1 MQRLAII
8 DGIRTPFVKA
18 GTVFKDLPAYELGR
32 VVVSELLVRTGI
44 DKNAIDE
51 VILGCVAQPAE
62 AANVA
67 RVIALNAGIPAR
79 IPARTVHRNC
89 ASGMESITSAYE
101 QMIAGRGEVFI
112 VGGAESMSNTP
123 LLFPKSAAEKFAALQ
138 KAKSVGE
145 KLKVLANF
153 RPADFRPQV
162 GVLLGLTDP
171 VCGLIMGET
180 AEELAKEFH
189 IPREE
194 QDKFALRSHQKAT
207 AAREKLREEI
217 MTVYLDSSMA
227 SRNGDGKVPRHI
239 TDDNGVRDNQTME
252 ALTRLRP
259 IFDRK
264 YGTVTAGNSSQ
275 ITDGAV
281 ALLVM
286 SEAKAKALGYKPLG
300 YLTHYSY
307 AGLDPKRMGLG
318 PAYAIPLALK
328 KAGKKL
334 RDMQLIEINE
344 AFAVQVMACE
354 KLLASK
360 KFAKEHLNQ
369 DDPVG
374 ELDPGKLNVNGGAV
388 ALGHPLGAT
397 GARLVLTL
405 LKELQ
410 RRNLEIGIASLCV
423 GGGQGAALILTRD

>member
-32 VVVSELLVRTGI
+32 LVVSELIARTGI
-44 DKNAIDE
+44 DRNAIDE

-67 RVIALNAGIPAR
+67 RVIALNAGIPDR

-101 QMIAGRGEVFI
+101 QMLAGRGEVFI
-112 VGGAESMSNTP
+112 VGGAESMSNAP
-123 LLFPKSAAEKFAALQ
+123 LLFPKTASDKFAALQ
-138 KAKSVGE
+138 KAKTAPE
-145 KLKVLANF
+145 KLQAFVNF

-180 AEELAKEFH
+180 AEVLAKEFH
-189 IPREE
+189 VPREE
-194 QDKFALRSHQKAT
+194 QDKFALASHQKAMSG
-207 AAREKLREEI
+207 RERLRDEI
-217 MTVYLDSSMA
+217 MTVYL
-227 SRNGDGKVPRHI
+227 NGKTSFI
-239 TDDNGVRDNQTME
+239 SDDNGVRENQTME
-252 ALTRLRP
+252 ALAKLKP

-264 YGTVTAGNSSQ
+264 YGTVTAGNASQ

-286 SEAKAKALGYKPLG
+286 SESRAQALGHKALGYLS
-300 YLTHYSY
+300 HYSY

-318 PAYAIPLALK
+318 PAYAIPLALR
-328 KAGKKL
+328 KAGRKL
-334 RDMQLIEINE
+334 SDMQLIEINE

-354 KLLASK
+354 QLLASK
-360 KFAKEHLNQ
+360 KFAKEKLGQ
-369 DDPVG
+369 EEPIGD
-374 ELDPGKLNVNGGAV
+374 LDRAKLNVNGGAV
-388 ALGHPLGAT
+388 ALGHPVGAT

-405 LKELQ
+405 LKEMQ
-410 RRNLEIGIASLCV
+410 RRNLQTGLASLCV
-423 GGGQGAALILTRD
+423 GGGQGAALILERI